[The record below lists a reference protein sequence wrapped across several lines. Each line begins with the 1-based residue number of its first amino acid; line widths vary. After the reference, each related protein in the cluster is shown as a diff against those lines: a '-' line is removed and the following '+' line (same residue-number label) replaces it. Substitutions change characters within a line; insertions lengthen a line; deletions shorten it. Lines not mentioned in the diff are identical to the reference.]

1 TGYPR
6 QRGNPLQ
13 ETRVQPVRLMSEE
26 QGIVSFHVMLIVLL
40 AALLHA
46 AWNAFIKSGED
57 TLLETTLLVTGAGV
71 IAGLILPLVPLP
83 AQTSWFFLA
92 ASVAIHCVYFS
103 LVALAYRTGELSF
116 AYPMM
121 RGSAPLFTA
130 VLTVFVVGDPL
141 GTGGWSGILL
151 LCAGILWLSRD
162 GWKSANSQKHAL
174 AFALLNAAVIVAYTV
189 VDGLGVR
196 ASGNAW
202 SYVLWL
208 FFLNTFPLLAI
219 GFASN
224 ARAVFSTP
232 LRGWMKGFG
241 GGLCTVLAYGLALW
255 AMTQAPIALV
265 AALRETSVLIGTALG
280 ALLLKERFGPSR
292 WFAAAL
298 ITAGA
303 VVMKAL

>member
-1 TGYPR
+1 
-6 QRGNPLQ
+6 
-13 ETRVQPVRLMSEE
+13 M
-26 QGIVSFHVMLIVLL
+26 SFHVMLMVLF

-46 AWNAFIKSGED
+46 SWNAFIKSGD
-57 TLLETTLLVTGAGV
+57 NKLVETTLLVTGAGA
-71 IAGLILPLVPLP
+71 IAAVFLPFVPAP
-83 AQTSWFFLA
+83 AQACWPFLG
-92 ASVAIHCVYFS
+92 ASVAIHCAYFS

-116 AYPMM
+116 AYPIM

-130 VLTVFVVGDPL
+130 VLTVSVIGEPIGD
-141 GTGGWSGILL
+141 GGWLGILL
-151 LCAGILWLSRD
+151 LCTGILWLARD
-162 GWKSANSQKHAL
+162 GWRSANSQKHAL
-174 AFALLNAAVIVAYTV
+174 TFALLNAVVIVAYTI

-196 ASGNAW
+196 ASRNAW

-219 GFASN
+219 GLASN
-224 ARAVFSTP
+224 ARAILSTP
-232 LRGWMKGFG
+232 VGGWLKGSA
-241 GGLCTVLAYGLALW
+241 GGLCSVCAYGLALW

-280 ALLLKERFGPSR
+280 ALLLKERFGLNR

-303 VVMKAL
+303 VAMKAF